1 MMGVLKSMTEKEM
14 WNLYT
19 KNSHLKN
26 RTYDAWCF
34 GGNTSMA
41 NELAKLVVNGVKT
54 ATASAYQ
61 LYEIENSPLPP
72 IGGLNIILD
81 SDNNAVCITETTKVY
96 SCPFNQVSESH
107 ALKEGE
113 GDLSLAYWRRVHKDF
128 FSKELK
134 AYNLDF
140 DENMFVVCE
149 EFKVVWK

>member
-1 MMGVLKSMTEKEM
+1 MTEKEM

-19 KNSHLKN
+19 NNSHLKN
-26 RTYDAWCF
+26 KTYDAWSF
-34 GGNTSMA
+34 GGNASTA
-41 NELAKLVVNGVKT
+41 NKLAKLVVNGIKT
-54 ATASAYQ
+54 STASAYQ

-72 IGGLNIILD
+72 IGALNIILD

-96 SCPFNQVSESH
+96 TCPFNQVSESH

-113 GDLSLAYWRRVHKDF
+113 GDLSLSYWKKAHKDF

-140 DENMFVVCE
+140 DENMLVVCE

>member
-1 MMGVLKSMTEKEM
+1 MTKKEM

-19 KNSHLKN
+19 KNNHVKN
-26 RTYDAWCF
+26 KTYDAWCF
-34 GGNTSMA
+34 GGNASIA
-41 NELAKLVVNGVKT
+41 NELAKLVVNRIKT

-96 SCPFNQVSESH
+96 TCPFGEVSESH
-107 ALKEGE
+107 AFKEGE
-113 GDLSLAYWRRVHKDF
+113 GDFSLAYWRKAHKDF

-134 AYNLDF
+134 VHDLDF
-140 DENMFVVCE
+140 DENMIIVCE
-149 EFKVVWK
+149 EFEVVYQ

>member
-1 MMGVLKSMTEKEM
+1 MTEKEM
-14 WNLYT
+14 WNLYI
-19 KNSHLKN
+19 KNSHVKN
-26 RTYDAWCF
+26 KTYDAWCF
-34 GGNTSMA
+34 GGNTSMT
-41 NELAKLVVNGVKT
+41 NELGKLVVNGVKT

-61 LYEIENSPLPP
+61 LYEIENSLLPP

-96 SCPFNQVSESH
+96 TCSFNQVSESH

-140 DENMFVVCE
+140 DENMLVVCE

>member
-1 MMGVLKSMTEKEM
+1 MTEKEM

-19 KNSHLKN
+19 KNNHVKN
-26 RTYDAWCF
+26 KTYDAWCF
-34 GGNTSMA
+34 GGNASIA
-41 NELAKLVVNGVKT
+41 NELAKLVVNRIKT

-96 SCPFNQVSESH
+96 TCPFGEVSESH
-107 ALKEGE
+107 AFKEGE
-113 GDLSLAYWRRVHKDF
+113 GDFSLAYWRKVHKDF

-134 AYNLDF
+134 VHDLDF
-140 DENMFVVCE
+140 DENIIIVCE
-149 EFKVVWK
+149 EFEVVWKE

>member
-1 MMGVLKSMTEKEM
+1 MNEKEM

-19 KNSHLKN
+19 KNKHVKN
-26 RTYDAWCF
+26 KTYDAWCF
-34 GGNTSMA
+34 GGDAPIA
-41 NELAKLVVNGVKT
+41 NELAKLVVNGIKT

-96 SCPFNQVSESH
+96 TCPFWEVSKSH
-107 ALKEGE
+107 AFKEGE
-113 GDLSLAYWRRVHKDF
+113 GDRSIAYWREVHKDF

-134 AYNLDF
+134 VYDLDF
-140 DENMFVVCE
+140 DENMIVVCE
-149 EFKVVWK
+149 EFEVVWK